1 MRPMGLMRLMGP
13 MGLMRP
19 MGLMGPMGPMG
30 LMRLMR
36 LMGLMGLMGPMGL
49 MGCSGGHVVEPQI
62 PEPQPVA
69 GDTTQTHDPAIAFM
83 TDLPEHQAVT
93 RAGTPLEDYATS
105 FRVWGFKNMSYNAEG
120 DGYGAT
126 QTVFQGYFVNWVANT
141 AATTASNSHDW
152 EYVGQE
158 KDDEHIQTIKF
169 WDWSAKAYRF
179 CAVAPSTAGA
189 ITNDDDKL
197 SIMLPADAT
206 TAEAE
211 AATPYYS
218 HLWFSD
224 NTDDKLYGAPVTL
237 EFIQPFAKVR
247 FLITY
252 PDPPEDVSPPII
264 QNFDFRPED
273 EDTDIAVKGEVTI
286 TFPIQGSETTEKF
299 SVEETKSLFA
309 LTRPYTVD
317 DPYWQ
322 TVLPCMGPKASGGQG
337 TYVLKVLV
345 NGEEKSCT
353 VPEHYMTWHP
363 GYKYTYIF
371 KVNADGL
378 LTLDNVWV
386 GVTTMDTEKE
396 VEHIIYNW

>member
-1 MRPMGLMRLMGP
+1 MLVALI
-13 MGLMRP
+13 LS
-19 MGLMGPMGPMG
+19 LSHFFI
-30 LMRLMR
+30 LSFFS
-36 LMGLMGLMGPMGL
+36 
-49 MGCSGGHVVEPQI
+49 CSGEHVVEPV
-62 PEPQPVA
+62 PAEKPVE
-69 GDTTQTHDPAIAFM
+69 GDTTQTPTPGSSIAFM

-93 RAGTPLEDYATS
+93 RAGSPLEDYATS
-105 FRVWGFKNMSYNAEG
+105 FRVWGFKNMSYIPEG

-179 CAVAPSTAGA
+179 CAVAPSTAGS
-189 ITNDDDKL
+189 ITLDSNDDL
-197 SIMLPADAT
+197 AIMLPADAT

-252 PDPPEDVSPPII
+252 PELPEGVSPPII
-264 QNFDFRPED
+264 ENFDFRPED
-273 EDTDIAVKGEVTI
+273 ELKHIVVRGEVTI
-286 TFPIQGSETTEKF
+286 TYPKQRSSTTERWATTWVDE
-299 SVEETKSLFA
+299 SKSLFA
-309 LTRPYTVD
+309 LTRPYTD
-317 DPYWQ
+317 TDPYWQ
-322 TVLPCMGPKASGGQG
+322 TVLPCMGPKASEGQG
-337 TYVLKVLV
+337 TYVLKALV
-345 NGEEKSCT
+345 NGEEKNCT

-371 KVNADGL
+371 KVNAEGAL
-378 LTLDNVWV
+378 KLDNVWV
-386 GVTTMDTEKE
+386 GVTEMEEQE